1 MDTVVTMPDKTSKSP
16 RKPRRWWLIAWVVI
30 LLLAAAGALSAWID
44 GKATSAGT
52 HASRDSAGKSGNRP
66 QPVQVLPA
74 RQADLSV
81 WLDAIGTVIPDRT
94 VTVRARV
101 DGVLQK
107 VSFREGQRVKKGD
120 LLAELDAQP
129 FRIQLDQAQGQLARD
144 QALLDNAQRDLARY
158 KDLWAKDATSRQQ
171 LDTQEAL
178 VRQYQGALLS
188 DRAQVENARLQLSYT
203 RILAPMDGQIG
214 LRQMDIGNLVRAND
228 VTGLAVITQTRPAN
242 VLFAIPE
249 RHISALRIRQARQPL
264 RVEAWDAERRERLAV
279 GRLLSLDNQIDV
291 ATGTIRLKAGFDNRD
306 DRLYANQFVN
316 VRLLLEVRPQILQ
329 VPANAIQHGARG
341 AFVYR
346 VAADGRVAVVPVTPD
361 VTEAGWTAIA
371 GTDPIRAGD
380 RLVVDG
386 ADRLREGAMARIVT
400 PATGAEG
407 KGSNMGS
414 RGNKHKGRGEG
425 KRSVQ

>member
-1 MDTVVTMPDKTSKSP
+1 MPNQFPEST
-16 RKPRRWWLIAWVVI
+16 RKPRRRWLIALVVI
-30 LLLAAAGALSAWID
+30 LLLAAAGGLSAWIENR
-44 GKATSAGT
+44 ATPAGDPSAR
-52 HASRDSAGKSGNRP
+52 AAAGKSGNRP
-66 QPVQVLPA
+66 QPVQVLLA
-74 RQADLSV
+74 QQADLPV
-81 WLDAIGTVIPDRT
+81 WLDAIGTVIPERV

-107 VSFREGQRVKKGD
+107 ISFREGQWVKKGD

-129 FRIQLDQAQGQLARD
+129 FKIQLDQAQGQWARD

-214 LRQMDIGNLVRAND
+214 LRQMDVGNLVRAND
-228 VTGLAVITQTRPAN
+228 ALGLAVLTQTRPAN

-249 RHISALRIRQARQPL
+249 RHLSTLRIRQTRQPL
-264 RVEAWDAERRERLAV
+264 RVEAWDAGQRERLAV

-291 ATGTIRLKAGFDNRD
+291 ATGTIRLKAGFANHDE
-306 DRLYANQFVN
+306 RLYANQFVN
-316 VRLLLEVRPQILQ
+316 VRLLLEVRQQVMQ
-329 VPANAIQHGARG
+329 VPTNAIQRGARG

-361 VTEAGWTAIA
+361 ASEAGWTALA
-371 GTDPIRAGD
+371 GTEAIKVGD
-380 RLVVDG
+380 RLVIDG
-386 ADRLREGAMARIVT
+386 ADRLREGAHARIVM
-400 PATGAEG
+400 PAQGAEG
-407 KGSNMGS
+407 KGQDRVGGS
-414 RGNKHKGRGEG
+414 QTKGEG
-425 KRSVQ
+425 KRAPQ

>member
-1 MDTVVTMPDKTSKSP
+1 M
-16 RKPRRWWLIAWVVI
+16 VVI
-30 LLLAAAGALSAWID
+30 VLLAAAGGLSAWID
-44 GKATSAGT
+44 SKATSAGDNAS
-52 HASRDSAGKSGNRP
+52 HSASRDSAGKSGNRP

-74 RQADLSV
+74 QQADLSV
-81 WLDAIGTVIPDRT
+81 WLEAIGTVIPDRV

-120 LLAELDAQP
+120 LLAELDAEP
-129 FRIQLDQAQGQLARD
+129 FKIQLDQAQGQLARD

-158 KDLWAKDATSRQQ
+158 KELWAKDATSRQQ

-214 LRQMDIGNLVRAND
+214 LRQMDVGNLVRAND
-228 VTGLAVITQTRPAN
+228 ALGLAVITQTQPAN

-249 RHISALRIRQARQPL
+249 RHLSALRVRQARQAL
-264 RVEAWDAERRERLAV
+264 RVEAWDAGQRERLAV

-306 DRLYANQFVN
+306 ERLYANQFVN
-316 VRLLLEVRPQILQ
+316 VRLLLEVRPQVLQ
-329 VPANAIQHGARG
+329 VPANAIQRGARG

-361 VTEAGWTAIA
+361 ASEAGWSAIA
-371 GTDPIRAGD
+371 GTDAIKVGD
-380 RLVVDG
+380 RLVIDG
-386 ADRLREGAMARIVT
+386 ADRLRDGANARIVT

-407 KGSNMGS
+407 KAHGN
-414 RGNKHKGRGEG
+414 RGDKNKGEG
-425 KRSVQ
+425 KQAVK